1 MAVSGSARRISVRR
15 NPVGVTVRRCVRETI
30 GVAAAA
36 RCVHLEFGGE
46 TLAAL
51 PHREETLARELA
63 LVYALRHAKV
73 EKECEDVERE
83 AKGDRPFQNGYQNA
97 LSRLIL
103 ARL

>member
-15 NPVGVTVRRCVRETI
+15 NPAGVTVRRCVRETI
-30 GVAAAA
+30 GVAAVA

-63 LVYALRHAKV
+63 LVYALGHAEVVSESEQV
-73 EKECEDVERE
+73 EGISEC
-83 AKGDRPFQNGYQNA
+83 DRPFQHG
-97 LSRLIL
+97 
-103 ARL
+103 